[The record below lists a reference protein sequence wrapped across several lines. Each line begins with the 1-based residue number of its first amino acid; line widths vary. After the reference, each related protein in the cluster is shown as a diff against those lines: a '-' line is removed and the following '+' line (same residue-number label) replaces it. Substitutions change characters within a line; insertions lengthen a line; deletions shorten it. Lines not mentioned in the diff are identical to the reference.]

1 MLETMGGKQM
11 MRALSDA
18 GDNVTEAA
26 IMLGCAREISVL
38 CRYLS
43 HHVLAHPRLAPDV
56 GEAEEGERGKAGKPM
71 HLHNPRLRMKN
82 TEVDPIEQLVD
93 DSAGNLASL
102 LEKTTKKRV
111 QDPPGLVSRP

>member
-1 MLETMGGKQM
+1 
-11 MRALSDA
+11 
-18 GDNVTEAA
+18 
-26 IMLGCAREISVL
+26 
-38 CRYLS
+38 
-43 HHVLAHPRLAPDV
+43 
-56 GEAEEGERGKAGKPM
+56 
-71 HLHNPRLRMKN
+71 MKN